1 MPERTAFQLL
11 PVQRRQSRAYRQHQR
26 QNDASGSFHGSFLIS
41 WVRGSLQSFTAPG
54 VCPARFRRFIFT
66 NLLYTNPPGFSTGKN
81 T

>member
-26 QNDASGSFHGSFLIS
+26 QNDASGSFHARSSFLGC
-41 WVRGSLQSFTAPG
+41 VGHCNRSLHRAFAPPVSDASF
-54 VCPARFRRFIFT
+54 FT
-66 NLLYTNPPGFSTGKN
+66 NLLYTNPPGFSTGEN